1 MNTKSKKILK
11 YVSIFAI
18 LYIPFQV
25 SLSNISHIA
34 FNKFTKNNQTLSY
47 FISLLTFNIL
57 VIFLIKKSIIGY
69 NFYLILISF
78 NVLDAVATSG
88 DIANSHNDNY
98 LFFIIPSIFIL
109 IECFLFYKER
119 KN

>member
-25 SLSNISHIA
+25 SLSNRSHIA

-78 NVLDAVATSG
+78 NVIDAVATSG

-98 LFFIIPSIFIL
+98 FFYNSIYIYL
-109 IECFLFYKER
+109 
-119 KN
+119 N

>member
-25 SLSNISHIA
+25 SLSNRSHIA

-78 NVLDAVATSG
+78 NVIDAVAMSD

-98 LFFIIPSIFIL
+98 FFYNSIYIYL
-109 IECFLFYKER
+109 
-119 KN
+119 N